1 MVELTSHLSP
11 YTLGGLILLAFV
23 AVSVATLLVVRRW
36 FPWLMIE
43 EPCENVGT
51 IFGTAIGTTFALVF
65 ALVTIAVWQNYD
77 RVANAVGEEAST
89 IHNIYRYLDAYP
101 PDLRNPT
108 QQLMRAY
115 LKRMIDQEWPQLV
128 KGLEDPETH
137 RLITDINARLV
148 AYRPTG
154 PGDMPLHSEM
164 LAQISSYRSLRHGR
178 LQSSKAY
185 VDASMWICLIL
196 GSLTLMVFCSIFRS
210 GDRRQMLIMTV
221 TLGCSL
227 GVVFFLL
234 MAYNHPFAG
243 PEAITAAPFQALL
256 DNNW

>member
-1 MVELTSHLSP
+1 MIEFTNHLSP
-11 YTLGGLILLAFV
+11 YTMGGLILLVFV
-23 AVSVATLLVVRRW
+23 IVSVVTLVVVRRW
-36 FPWLMIE
+36 CPGLMIDKE
-43 EPCENVGT
+43 CEDVGT

-77 RVANAVGEEAST
+77 RVASAVGEEANT

-101 PDLRNPT
+101 PAVRVPT
-108 QQLMRAY
+108 QQLLRAY
-115 LKRMIDQEWPQLV
+115 LQQMITHEWPLLTTGQ
-128 KGLEDPETH
+128 EDRETH

-148 AYRPTG
+148 SYRPDG
-154 PGDMPLHSEM
+154 PAEVPLHSEM

-185 VDASMWICLIL
+185 VDASMWISLIL
-196 GSLTLMVFCSIFRS
+196 GSLTLMVFCSLFRFNNH
-210 GDRRQMLIMTV
+210 RQMLIMTV
-221 TLGCSL
+221 TLGSSL

-243 PEAITAAPFQALL
+243 PEAITAAPFQSLL
-256 DNNW
+256 DHNW